1 MKRSQKERAMGV
13 EPLAPSWSPQL
24 MGRLSLLGTPP
35 RKQMLTLENLMRQAV
50 RTMPM
55 QELKM
60 PGLWARRLAE
70 DEVVE
75 RDVVPPEMLEPD
87 VVICIHEA
95 DVVEGL
101 DLMSKVMSKSYLVAR
116 EGRCGDDA
124 LADALLLFPKMSG

>member
-1 MKRSQKERAMGV
+1 MGV

-50 RTMPM
+50 RTMPT

-87 VVICIHEA
+87 VARCIHEA
-95 DVVEGL
+95 DKVEGP
-101 DLMSKVMSKSYLVAR
+101 MA
-116 EGRCGDDA
+116 
-124 LADALLLFPKMSG
+124 